1 MVWRI
6 HFSEDDLARIQVS
19 PTLGPLAET
28 VLALALLRCSR
39 QPRSML
45 SEWRGQVRVTPR
57 MRPLTALI
65 PPDCNGVDLPTLVGE
80 TATIEQGVQ
89 ALLDVPREHLLV
101 EMEWIDRRHRL
112 PPLAWAM
119 AEAGGRPELAEA
131 TQVAYQELIQP
142 FWPRIRASLHA
153 EQAARRRTL
162 AAEGPGALLASLQ
175 GPLIRWRP
183 PVLEIL
189 RPGQVEME
197 LGGRG
202 IALVPS
208 VFVGRAPSLHENP
221 NDDDEMPRLILPA
234 EGAGRARL
242 WAASRGLQGRAD
254 RRWPRWS
261 AGTGRRCC
269 RASRTGAPPRSW
281 PAGWASRSPRP
292 ASTPRCCAG
301 PASSPPAARAARCC
315 TCSRRSARSCCR
327 PDKGPD
333 KGRAWCDA
341 ASRAP
346 AVVCAGTSCR
356 GTAPGSEWTTG
367 CGFRLH
373 DHRRTTRRQ
382 SLSTRP

>member
-6 HFSEDDLARIQVS
+6 HFSEADLARTQVS

-39 QPRSML
+39 QPRTML
-45 SEWRGQVRVTPR
+45 SEWRGQVRVTPQ

-131 TQVAYQELIQP
+131 TRVAYQELIQP

-221 NDDDEMPRLILPA
+221 NDDDEMPRLVLPA

-242 WAASRGLQGRAD
+242 WAASRGRAGARGSALAALVGRN
-254 RRWPRWS
+254 
-261 AGTGRRCC
+261 
-269 RASRTGAPPRSW
+269 
-281 PAGWASRSPRP
+281 
-292 ASTPRCCAG
+292 
-301 PASSPPAARAARCC
+301 RAAVLQSIADGC
-315 TCSRRSARSCCR
+315 TTTELARRVGISLA
-327 PDKGPD
+327 
-333 KGRAWCDA
+333 A
-341 ASRAP
+341 ASQHASVLRK
-346 AVVCAGTSCR
+346 AGLI
-356 GTAPGSEWTTG
+356 A
-367 CGFRLH
+367 
-373 DHRRTTRRQ
+373 TRRQ
-382 SLSTRP
+382 GSAVLHVLTPLGAELLQAG

>member
-6 HFSEDDLARIQVS
+6 HFSEADLARIQVS

-39 QPRSML
+39 QPRTML
-45 SEWRGQVRVTPR
+45 SEWRGQVRVTPQ

-119 AEAGGRPELAEA
+119 AEPGGRPELAEA

-175 GPLIRWRP
+175 GPMIRWRP
-183 PVLEIL
+183 PVLEIM
-189 RPGQVEME
+189 RPGQVEMV
-197 LGGRG
+197 LAGRG

-221 NDDDEMPRLILPA
+221 NDEDEMARLILPA

-242 WAASRGLQGRAD
+242 WAASRGLAGSRGSALAALVGRN
-254 RRWPRWS
+254 
-261 AGTGRRCC
+261 
-269 RASRTGAPPRSW
+269 
-281 PAGWASRSPRP
+281 
-292 ASTPRCCAG
+292 
-301 PASSPPAARAARCC
+301 RAAVLQSIADGC
-315 TCSRRSARSCCR
+315 TTTELARRVGISLA
-327 PDKGPD
+327 
-333 KGRAWCDA
+333 A
-341 ASRAP
+341 ASQHASVLRK
-346 AVVCAGTSCR
+346 AGLI
-356 GTAPGSEWTTG
+356 A
-367 CGFRLH
+367 
-373 DHRRTTRRQ
+373 TRRQ
-382 SLSTRP
+382 GSAVLHVLTPLGAELLQAG

>member
-6 HFSEDDLARIQVS
+6 HFSEADLARTQVS

-39 QPRSML
+39 QPRTML

-162 AAEGPGALLASLQ
+162 AKEGPGALLASLQ

-221 NDDDEMPRLILPA
+221 NNDDEMPRLILPA

-242 WAASRGLQGRAD
+242 WAASRGLAGSRGSALAALVGRN
-254 RRWPRWS
+254 
-261 AGTGRRCC
+261 
-269 RASRTGAPPRSW
+269 
-281 PAGWASRSPRP
+281 
-292 ASTPRCCAG
+292 
-301 PASSPPAARAARCC
+301 RAAVLQSIADGC
-315 TCSRRSARSCCR
+315 TTTELARRVGISLA
-327 PDKGPD
+327 
-333 KGRAWCDA
+333 A
-341 ASRAP
+341 ASQHASVLRRAGLI
-346 AVVCAGTSCR
+346 A
-356 GTAPGSEWTTG
+356 
-367 CGFRLH
+367 
-373 DHRRTTRRQ
+373 TRRQ
-382 SLSTRP
+382 GSAVLHVLTPLGTELLQAG

>member
-6 HFSEDDLARIQVS
+6 HFSEADLARVQVS

-39 QPRSML
+39 QPRTML
-45 SEWRGQVRVTPR
+45 SEWRGQVRVTPQ

-162 AAEGPGALLASLQ
+162 AAEGPGALMASLQ

-189 RPGQVEME
+189 RPGRVEME

-221 NDDDEMPRLILPA
+221 NDEDEMPRLVLPA

-242 WAASRGLQGRAD
+242 WAVSRGLGGSRGSALAALVGRN
-254 RRWPRWS
+254 
-261 AGTGRRCC
+261 
-269 RASRTGAPPRSW
+269 
-281 PAGWASRSPRP
+281 
-292 ASTPRCCAG
+292 
-301 PASSPPAARAARCC
+301 RAAVLQSIADGC
-315 TCSRRSARSCCR
+315 TTTELARRVGISLA
-327 PDKGPD
+327 
-333 KGRAWCDA
+333 A
-341 ASRAP
+341 ASQHASVLRRAGLI
-346 AVVCAGTSCR
+346 A
-356 GTAPGSEWTTG
+356 
-367 CGFRLH
+367 
-373 DHRRTTRRQ
+373 TRRQ
-382 SLSTRP
+382 GSAVLHVLTPLGAELLQAG

>member
-89 ALLDVPREHLLV
+89 ALLDMPREHLLV

-153 EQAARRRTL
+153 EQATRRRTL
-162 AAEGPGALLASLQ
+162 AAKGPGALLASLQ

-189 RPGQVEME
+189 RPGQVEMD

-221 NDDDEMPRLILPA
+221 NDEDEMPRLILPA

-242 WAASRGLQGRAD
+242 WAVSRSLAGSRGSALAALVGRN
-254 RRWPRWS
+254 
-261 AGTGRRCC
+261 
-269 RASRTGAPPRSW
+269 
-281 PAGWASRSPRP
+281 
-292 ASTPRCCAG
+292 
-301 PASSPPAARAARCC
+301 RAAVLQSIADGC
-315 TCSRRSARSCCR
+315 TTTELAHRVGISLA
-327 PDKGPD
+327 
-333 KGRAWCDA
+333 A
-341 ASRAP
+341 ASQHASVLRG
-346 AVVCAGTSCR
+346 AGLI
-356 GTAPGSEWTTG
+356 A
-367 CGFRLH
+367 
-373 DHRRTTRRQ
+373 TRRQ
-382 SLSTRP
+382 GSAVLHVLTPLGAELLQAG

>member
-6 HFSEDDLARIQVS
+6 HFSEADLARVQVS

-28 VLALALLRCSR
+28 VLALAVLRCSR
-39 QPRSML
+39 QPRTML
-45 SEWRGQVRVTPR
+45 SEWRGQVRVTPQ

-89 ALLDVPREHLLV
+89 ALLDLPREHLLV

-142 FWPRIRASLHA
+142 FWPRIRAGLHA

-162 AAEGPGALLASLQ
+162 AAEGPGALMASLQ

-189 RPGQVEME
+189 RPGRVEME

-221 NDDDEMPRLILPA
+221 NHEDEMPRLILPA

-242 WAASRGLQGRAD
+242 WAVSRGLGGSRGSALAALVGRN
-254 RRWPRWS
+254 
-261 AGTGRRCC
+261 
-269 RASRTGAPPRSW
+269 
-281 PAGWASRSPRP
+281 
-292 ASTPRCCAG
+292 
-301 PASSPPAARAARCC
+301 RAAVLQSIADGC
-315 TCSRRSARSCCR
+315 TTTELARRVGISLA
-327 PDKGPD
+327 
-333 KGRAWCDA
+333 A
-341 ASRAP
+341 ASQHASVLRRAGLI
-346 AVVCAGTSCR
+346 A
-356 GTAPGSEWTTG
+356 
-367 CGFRLH
+367 
-373 DHRRTTRRQ
+373 TRRQ
-382 SLSTRP
+382 GSAVLHVLTPLGAELLQAG

>member
-39 QPRSML
+39 QPRNML

-131 TQVAYQELIQP
+131 TQVAYQELLQP

-153 EQAARRRTL
+153 EHAARRRTL

-189 RPGQVEME
+189 RPGRVEME
-197 LGGRG
+197 LAGRG

-221 NDDDEMPRLILPA
+221 NDEDEMPRLILPA

-242 WAASRGLQGRAD
+242 WAVSRGLAGSRGSALAALVGRN
-254 RRWPRWS
+254 
-261 AGTGRRCC
+261 
-269 RASRTGAPPRSW
+269 
-281 PAGWASRSPRP
+281 
-292 ASTPRCCAG
+292 
-301 PASSPPAARAARCC
+301 RAAVLQSIADGC
-315 TCSRRSARSCCR
+315 TTTELAHRVGISLA
-327 PDKGPD
+327 
-333 KGRAWCDA
+333 A
-341 ASRAP
+341 ASQHASVLRG
-346 AVVCAGTSCR
+346 AGLI
-356 GTAPGSEWTTG
+356 A
-367 CGFRLH
+367 
-373 DHRRTTRRQ
+373 TRRQ
-382 SLSTRP
+382 GSAVLHVLTPLGAELLQAG

>member
-1 MVWRI
+1 VTLNVMVWRI
-6 HFSEDDLARIQVS
+6 HFSEADLARVQVS

-39 QPRSML
+39 QPRTML
-45 SEWRGQVRVTPR
+45 SEWRGQVRVTPQ

-142 FWPRIRASLHA
+142 FWPRIRAGLHA

-242 WAASRGLQGRAD
+242 WAVSRGLAGSRGSALAALVGRN
-254 RRWPRWS
+254 
-261 AGTGRRCC
+261 
-269 RASRTGAPPRSW
+269 
-281 PAGWASRSPRP
+281 
-292 ASTPRCCAG
+292 
-301 PASSPPAARAARCC
+301 RAAVLQSIADGC
-315 TCSRRSARSCCR
+315 TTTELARRVGISLA
-327 PDKGPD
+327 
-333 KGRAWCDA
+333 A
-341 ASRAP
+341 ASQHASVLRRAGLI
-346 AVVCAGTSCR
+346 A
-356 GTAPGSEWTTG
+356 
-367 CGFRLH
+367 
-373 DHRRTTRRQ
+373 TRRQ
-382 SLSTRP
+382 GSAVLHVLTPLGAELLQAG

>member
-6 HFSEDDLARIQVS
+6 HFSEADLARVQVS

-39 QPRSML
+39 QPRTML
-45 SEWRGQVRVTPR
+45 SEWRGQVRVTPQ

-142 FWPRIRASLHA
+142 FWLRIRASLHA

-162 AAEGPGALLASLQ
+162 AAQGPGALLASLQ

-189 RPGQVEME
+189 RPGQVEMD

-242 WAASRGLQGRAD
+242 WAASRGLAGSRGSALAALVGRN
-254 RRWPRWS
+254 
-261 AGTGRRCC
+261 
-269 RASRTGAPPRSW
+269 
-281 PAGWASRSPRP
+281 
-292 ASTPRCCAG
+292 
-301 PASSPPAARAARCC
+301 RAAVLQSIADGC
-315 TCSRRSARSCCR
+315 TTTELARRVGISLA
-327 PDKGPD
+327 
-333 KGRAWCDA
+333 A
-341 ASRAP
+341 ASQHASVLRG
-346 AVVCAGTSCR
+346 AGLI
-356 GTAPGSEWTTG
+356 A
-367 CGFRLH
+367 
-373 DHRRTTRRQ
+373 TRRQ
-382 SLSTRP
+382 GSAVLHVLTPLGAELLQAG

>member
-6 HFSEDDLARIQVS
+6 HFSEADLARVQVS

-45 SEWRGQVRVTPR
+45 SEWRGQVRVTPQ

-162 AAEGPGALLASLQ
+162 AKEGPGALLASLQ

-189 RPGQVEME
+189 RPGQVEMD

-242 WAASRGLQGRAD
+242 WAASRGLAGSRGSALAALVGRN
-254 RRWPRWS
+254 
-261 AGTGRRCC
+261 
-269 RASRTGAPPRSW
+269 
-281 PAGWASRSPRP
+281 
-292 ASTPRCCAG
+292 
-301 PASSPPAARAARCC
+301 RAAVLQSIADGC
-315 TCSRRSARSCCR
+315 TTTELARRVGISLA
-327 PDKGPD
+327 
-333 KGRAWCDA
+333 A
-341 ASRAP
+341 ASQHASVLRRAGLI
-346 AVVCAGTSCR
+346 A
-356 GTAPGSEWTTG
+356 
-367 CGFRLH
+367 
-373 DHRRTTRRQ
+373 TRRQ
-382 SLSTRP
+382 GSAVLHVLTPLGAELLQAG

>member
-1 MVWRI
+1 VTLNVMVWRI

-153 EQAARRRTL
+153 EHAARRRTL

-189 RPGQVEME
+189 RPGRVEME
-197 LGGRG
+197 LAGRG

-242 WAASRGLQGRAD
+242 WAVSRGLAGSRGSALAALVGRN
-254 RRWPRWS
+254 
-261 AGTGRRCC
+261 
-269 RASRTGAPPRSW
+269 
-281 PAGWASRSPRP
+281 
-292 ASTPRCCAG
+292 
-301 PASSPPAARAARCC
+301 RAAVLQSIADGC
-315 TCSRRSARSCCR
+315 TTTELAHRVGISLA
-327 PDKGPD
+327 
-333 KGRAWCDA
+333 A
-341 ASRAP
+341 ASQHASVLRG
-346 AVVCAGTSCR
+346 AGLI
-356 GTAPGSEWTTG
+356 A
-367 CGFRLH
+367 
-373 DHRRTTRRQ
+373 TRRQ
-382 SLSTRP
+382 GSAVLHVLTPLGAELLQAG

>member
-6 HFSEDDLARIQVS
+6 HFSEADLARVQVS

-39 QPRSML
+39 QPRTML
-45 SEWRGQVRVTPR
+45 SEWRGQVRVTPQ

-119 AEAGGRPELAEA
+119 AEAGGRPQLAEA
-131 TQVAYQELIQP
+131 PPGAYQELIQP

-162 AAEGPGALLASLQ
+162 AKEGPGALLASLQ

-197 LGGRG
+197 LAGRG

-242 WAASRGLQGRAD
+242 WAVSRGLAGSRGSALAALVGRN
-254 RRWPRWS
+254 
-261 AGTGRRCC
+261 
-269 RASRTGAPPRSW
+269 
-281 PAGWASRSPRP
+281 
-292 ASTPRCCAG
+292 
-301 PASSPPAARAARCC
+301 RAAVLQSIADGC
-315 TCSRRSARSCCR
+315 TTTELARRVGISLA
-327 PDKGPD
+327 
-333 KGRAWCDA
+333 A
-341 ASRAP
+341 ASQHASVLRRAGLI
-346 AVVCAGTSCR
+346 A
-356 GTAPGSEWTTG
+356 
-367 CGFRLH
+367 
-373 DHRRTTRRQ
+373 TRRQ
-382 SLSTRP
+382 GSAVLHVLTPLGAELLQAG

>member
-6 HFSEDDLARIQVS
+6 HFSEADLARIQVS

-28 VLALALLRCSR
+28 VLALAVLRGPR

-45 SEWRGQVRVTPR
+45 SQWRGQVRVTPR
-57 MRPLTALI
+57 MRPLMALI
-65 PPDCNGVDLPTLVGE
+65 PPDCQGVDLPTLVGE

-112 PPLAWAM
+112 PPLAWAV

-175 GPLIRWRP
+175 GPRMRWRP

-189 RPGQVEME
+189 RPGRVEME
-197 LGGRG
+197 LDGRG

-208 VFVGRAPSLHENP
+208 VFVGREPSLHENP
-221 NDDDEMPRLILPA
+221 NDCAEMPRLILPA
-234 EGAGRARL
+234 QDAGGARL
-242 WAASRGLQGRAD
+242 WAPARDRPAGSRGSALAALVGRN
-254 RRWPRWS
+254 
-261 AGTGRRCC
+261 
-269 RASRTGAPPRSW
+269 
-281 PAGWASRSPRP
+281 
-292 ASTPRCCAG
+292 
-301 PASSPPAARAARCC
+301 RAAVLQSIADGC
-315 TCSRRSARSCCR
+315 TTTELARRVGISLA
-327 PDKGPD
+327 
-333 KGRAWCDA
+333 A
-341 ASRAP
+341 ASQHASVLRK
-346 AVVCAGTSCR
+346 AGLI
-356 GTAPGSEWTTG
+356 A
-367 CGFRLH
+367 
-373 DHRRTTRRQ
+373 TRRQ
-382 SLSTRP
+382 GSAVLHVLTPLGAELLQAG

>member
-1 MVWRI
+1 VTLNVMVWRI
-6 HFSEDDLARIQVS
+6 HFSEADLARVQVS

-39 QPRSML
+39 QPRTML
-45 SEWRGQVRVTPR
+45 SEWRSQVRVTPQ

-162 AAEGPGALLASLQ
+162 AKEGPGALLASLQ

-221 NDDDEMPRLILPA
+221 NDDDAMPRLILPA

-242 WAASRGLQGRAD
+242 WAVSRGLAGSRGSALAALVGRN
-254 RRWPRWS
+254 
-261 AGTGRRCC
+261 
-269 RASRTGAPPRSW
+269 
-281 PAGWASRSPRP
+281 
-292 ASTPRCCAG
+292 
-301 PASSPPAARAARCC
+301 RAAVLR
-315 TCSRRSARSCCR
+315 TIADGCSTTELA
-327 PDKGPD
+327 
-333 KGRAWCDA
+333 GRVGISLAA
-341 ASRAP
+341 ASQHASVLRDAGLITTHRQGS
-346 AVVCAGTSCR
+346 AVLHVLTPLGAELLHAG
-356 GTAPGSEWTTG
+356 
-367 CGFRLH
+367 
-373 DHRRTTRRQ
+373 
-382 SLSTRP
+382 

>member
-6 HFSEDDLARIQVS
+6 HFSEDDLDRVQVS

-39 QPRSML
+39 QPRTML
-45 SEWRGQVRVTPR
+45 SEWRGQVRVTPQ

-189 RPGQVEME
+189 RPGRVEME
-197 LGGRG
+197 LEGRG
-202 IALVPS
+202 LALVPS

-221 NDDDEMPRLILPA
+221 NDEDEMPRLILPT

-242 WAASRGLQGRAD
+242 WAVSRGLAGSRGSALAALVGRN
-254 RRWPRWS
+254 
-261 AGTGRRCC
+261 
-269 RASRTGAPPRSW
+269 
-281 PAGWASRSPRP
+281 
-292 ASTPRCCAG
+292 
-301 PASSPPAARAARCC
+301 RAAVLQSIADGC
-315 TCSRRSARSCCR
+315 TTTELARRVGISLA
-327 PDKGPD
+327 
-333 KGRAWCDA
+333 A
-341 ASRAP
+341 ASQHASVLRRAGLI
-346 AVVCAGTSCR
+346 A
-356 GTAPGSEWTTG
+356 
-367 CGFRLH
+367 
-373 DHRRTTRRQ
+373 TRRQ
-382 SLSTRP
+382 GSAVLHVLTPLGAELLQAG

>member
-1 MVWRI
+1 VTLNVMVWRI
-6 HFSEDDLARIQVS
+6 HFSEDDLARVQVS

-65 PPDCNGVDLPTLVGE
+65 PADCNGVDLPTLVGE

-175 GPLIRWRP
+175 GPMIRWRP

-189 RPGQVEME
+189 RPGRVEME
-197 LGGRG
+197 LAGRG

-221 NDDDEMPRLILPA
+221 NDEDEMPRLILPA

-242 WAASRGLQGRAD
+242 WAVPRGLAGSRGSALAALVGRN
-254 RRWPRWS
+254 
-261 AGTGRRCC
+261 
-269 RASRTGAPPRSW
+269 
-281 PAGWASRSPRP
+281 
-292 ASTPRCCAG
+292 
-301 PASSPPAARAARCC
+301 RAAVLQSIADGC
-315 TCSRRSARSCCR
+315 TTTELARRVGISLA
-327 PDKGPD
+327 
-333 KGRAWCDA
+333 A
-341 ASRAP
+341 ASQHASVLRG
-346 AVVCAGTSCR
+346 AGLI
-356 GTAPGSEWTTG
+356 A
-367 CGFRLH
+367 
-373 DHRRTTRRQ
+373 TRRQ
-382 SLSTRP
+382 GSAVLHVLTPLGAELLQAG